1 MRVGDLTA
9 LLREWVH
16 RLTGTVLRR
25 RRSDRDLAREI
36 AFHIEQ
42 AELHL
47 RTRGYSAQEARR
59 LARALSGSSRGAIEA
74 LGTQGGVPWVGMFT
88 LDVTLG
94 LRMLRKFWGL
104 SLVGGLALAVVIG
117 SCTGM
122 FLYFDV
128 FWGTSLPI
136 AEGDRIVSIQIW
148 DPFARRR
155 AETPLGDFDRWR
167 DGMQSLEELGAFRTV
182 ERNLVVDGPASE
194 RVAVAEMSAAG
205 FRVARA
211 SPLIGRSIVAD
222 DERPDAPPVVV
233 IGYDE
238 WQRRFGGDPEVLGRS
253 LRLDDTIHTIVGVMP
268 AAFGFPV
275 NHRLWIPL
283 RADAEGRLAAPPLG
297 SVFARLAP
305 GLEVE
310 NAQAELTAMG
320 LLPDDTR
327 AQEAGLPRLLVLPYA
342 QNFID
347 DIDPDQYGGRVSRAR
362 MVILLMSLL
371 LVPPGLN
378 IAMLVYARTTT
389 RQEEIAVRTAIGAS
403 RRRIIVQ
410 LFIEMLVLSAVAAI
424 VALAGVWLLA
434 RYVEGLLV
442 QQLVNLPF
450 WIDVGM
456 SGGAILL
463 AAALALLAA
472 LLMGLMPALRATRQ
486 FARPGLG
493 GLMSRNRARLGAL
506 WTALIVA
513 QVGFSFAM
521 LPVAAEM
528 AWGTLR
534 AHLLGPGFP
543 SDEYLSAQLSLD
555 TDSSVSRADDLA
567 GQAVAFARAQ
577 EELFRRVR
585 AVPGVT
591 AGPTLVSAVPG
602 AGPIA
607 GVELEPSSALP
618 TDGEPPQAN
627 WWNFVAHTM
636 QVDAAFFET
645 FEARPLIGR
654 GFTGDESSA
663 PSRSV
668 VVSERFVENTL
679 GGASPLGLRLRYAR
693 PRGLPADVA
702 IEEPWYEIVG
712 VIPNIP
718 AHPYSG
724 TVYHPLPS
732 GSARAASVVMRIAP
746 GTLAFGNQLAEMAAA
761 TSPPLRVSEVR
772 TLDEFYSAQAFGN
785 YVGGFA
791 LVAGTL
797 SVLLLAAAG
806 TYALM
811 AFTVNDRRRE
821 IGVRV
826 ALGATKARL
835 LGGVLKRA
843 LRQIL
848 AGAAVG
854 VAVALLIESKLPA
867 GSNGGIDIP
876 GVLPISAS
884 FVILIALLATLG
896 PARRVLRLDPNEAL
910 RDGG

>member
-9 LLREWVH
+9 LLREWLH
-16 RLTGTVLRR
+16 RVIGTMWR
-25 RRSDRDLAREI
+25 RRSDGDLAREI

-42 AELHL
+42 AELDL
-47 RTRGYSAQEARR
+47 RSRGYSAQEAHR
-59 LARALSGSSRGAIEA
+59 LARALSGSSDGAIEA
-74 LGTQGGVPWVGMFT
+74 LRTQGGMPWVGMFT

-94 LRMLRKFWGL
+94 LRMLRKYWGL

-117 SCTGM
+117 ICTGM
-122 FLYFDV
+122 FLYFNV
-128 FWGTSLPI
+128 FWSTALPVE
-136 AEGDRIVSIQIW
+136 EGDRVVAIQIW
-148 DPFARRR
+148 DPSAHRR
-155 AETPLGDFDRWR
+155 AETSLDDFDRWR
-167 DGMQSLEELGAFRTV
+167 DGMESLEDVGAFRTV
-182 ERNLVVDGPASE
+182 ERNLIVDGRARE

-211 SPLIGRSIVAD
+211 TPLIGRSIVTD
-222 DERPDAPPVVV
+222 DEQPSAPRVVV

-238 WQRRFGGDPEVLGRS
+238 WQRRFAGDPNVLGRA
-253 LRLDDTIHTIVGVMP
+253 LRLDDSFHTIVGVMP
-268 AAFGFPV
+268 AAFGFPL

-283 RADAEGRLAAPPLG
+283 RSDAEGPLSAPPLG

-305 GLEVE
+305 GFELE
-310 NAQAELTAMG
+310 NAQAELAAMD

-327 AQEAGLPRLLVLPYA
+327 AQDAPPPRLLVLPYA

-347 DIDPDQYGGRVSRAR
+347 DIEPDQYGGRASRAR
-362 MVILLMSLL
+362 MAILLMSLL

-378 IAMLVYARTTT
+378 IAVLVYARTTT
-389 RQEEIAVRTAIGAS
+389 RQQEIAVRTALGAS
-403 RRRIIVQ
+403 RRRIVVQ
-410 LFIEMLVLSAVAAI
+410 LFVEMLVLSGVAAV

-442 QQLVNLPF
+442 QQLVVLPF

-456 SGGAILL
+456 SPTAILF
-463 AAALALLAA
+463 AAVLALMAA

-493 GLMSRNRARLGAL
+493 GLTSRNRARLGAL

-513 QVGFSFAM
+513 QIGFSFAM

-534 AHLLGPGFP
+534 AHLLGPSFP
-543 SDEYLSAQLSLD
+543 SDEYLSAQLALD
-555 TDSSVSRADDLA
+555 TDAPVQRAEDPA
-567 GQAVAFARAQ
+567 AQAAAFARAQ

-585 AVPGVT
+585 AVPGVM

-602 AGPIA
+602 AGPLA
-607 GVELEPSSALP
+607 GVELETSSGLP
-618 TDGEPPQAN
+618 TDGEPIQAN
-627 WWNFVAHTM
+627 WWNFVTGTM

-645 FEARPLIGR
+645 FEARPLSGR
-654 GFTGDESSA
+654 GFTRDEFSA
-663 PSRSV
+663 SSRSI
-668 VVSERFVENTL
+668 VVSQRFVENTL
-679 GGASPLGLRLRYAR
+679 QGASALGLRLRYAR
-693 PRGLPADVA
+693 PRGSADDVS
-702 IEEPWYEIVG
+702 IEQPWYEIVG
-712 VIPNIP
+712 VVPDVP

-724 TVYHPLPS
+724 TVYHPLAPAS
-732 GSARAASVVMRIAP
+732 TRAASVVIRLAP
-746 GTLAFGNQLAEMAAA
+746 GTPAFGNRLAEMAAS
-761 TSPPLRVSEVR
+761 TTPPLRVSEVR
-772 TLDEFYSAQAFGN
+772 TLGELYSTQAFDD

-811 AFTVNDRRRE
+811 SFTVNDRRRE

-826 ALGATKARL
+826 ALGATKTRL

-854 VAVALLIESKLPA
+854 VAVALFIDNELPA
-867 GSNGGIDIP
+867 GETGGIDIP
-876 GVLPISAS
+876 GVLPIGAS
-884 FVILIALLATLG
+884 FMVLVALLATLG
-896 PARRVLRLDPNEAL
+896 PARRALRLDPNEAL